1 MPEILF
7 RKPADGATYLY
18 NKGLKVFPIVP
29 NQKDPSVEGWQE
41 WALNADLKRIENTAR
56 ANPLLNWGV
65 FASGSGLFILDID
78 MKPKKDG
85 SARNGMASLQTLE
98 SLHSPLPKTFTVRT
112 PTGGLHRYFYGSGK
126 NSTGTL
132 GEGLDTRGQGGYVVA
147 PGSRIDDK
155 TYEVTDDSEI
165 AAAPQWLIDLT
176 LKHREPEVLKE
187 GALIP
192 EGNRNALLTSFA
204 GTMRR
209 RGMGYDA
216 ILAALQVVNEEQS
229 EHPMSDVEVETI
241 ARSICKYA
249 PEQAEVASDFLDTA
263 PVTALKASQIDIN
276 RIPARDWIMNDR
288 YMAGFLSVVVSPG
301 GVGKSMLTMLDAIS
315 VASGRDL
322 TGFKTVRS
330 GGVWILNLED
340 PMDELKRR
348 MAAPCM
354 HYGIPLETLDN
365 IFITSGQD
373 HPFIVAKKGQDGIV
387 INQTAV
393 DNAIQF
399 IRDNGIVL
407 VLVDP
412 FVRSHECEENDN
424 MQMDKVAWIYS
435 RIAVRAGCAIGAI
448 HHASKAGSALGPGD
462 MNSARGAS
470 ALVNASRIAHTIGTM
485 TEKEAKKFA
494 VPNERRRWYFRF
506 DNAKANMQP
515 PAERA
520 DWFERKSVILPNSDS
535 VGVIERV
542 NMKEIKK
549 EKETEQESAEVTDLA
564 DCLYELMKPGDQFA
578 VEDTLTLI
586 LSSAKYKHLFSG
598 YNARYSRDKLLNL
611 LNKTGSVRN
620 KGKEFSIH
628 FNPDRRPKY
637 LICCTEFDMNAA
649 LSEALK

>member
-1 MPEILF
+1 MSKEIVF
-7 RKPADGATYLY
+7 RRPVDGASYLY
-18 NKGLKVFPIVP
+18 DKGLKVFPIIP
-29 NQKDPSVEGWQE
+29 NQKEPSVKAWQE
-41 WALNADLKRIENTAR
+41 WALTADLKRIEQTAK

-65 FASGSGLFILDID
+65 FASGSGLFVLDID
-78 MKPKKDG
+78 TKEGRKG
-85 SARNGMASLQTLE
+85 LE
-98 SLHSPLPKTFTVRT
+98 SLKALEQAHGPLPNTFTVRT
-112 PTGGLHRYFYGSGK
+112 ATGGLHRYYYGDGK
-126 NSTGTL
+126 NSAGSL
-132 GEGLDTRGQGGYVVA
+132 GPGLDTRGQGGYVVA
-147 PGSRIDDK
+147 PGSRIDERS
-155 TYEVTDDSEI
+155 YEVVSDDEI
-165 AAAPQWLIDLT
+165 AHAPAWLIELVG
-176 LKHREPEVLKE
+176 KFKAPEVLKE

-216 ILAALQVVNEEQS
+216 ILAALEVVNEEQS
-229 EHPMSDVEVETI
+229 EHPISSVEVQHI

-249 PEQAEVASDFLDTA
+249 PEQADVASDFLDIT
-263 PVTALKASQIDIN
+263 PVIAMRASEIDEDK
-276 RIPARDWIMNDR
+276 IPARDWVMDHR

-315 VASGRDL
+315 VASGREL
-322 TGFKTVRS
+322 TGFKTIKQ
-330 GGVWILNLED
+330 GAVWILNLED

-348 MAAPCM
+348 MAAPCL
-354 HYGIPLETLDN
+354 HYGIPLKTLDN
-365 IFITSGQD
+365 IFISSGQD

-393 DNAIQF
+393 DNAIEF
-399 IRDNGIVL
+399 IRSNGIVL
-407 VLVDP
+407 MLVDP

-424 MQMDKVAWIYS
+424 MQMDKVAWIFS
-435 RIAVRAGCAIGAI
+435 RIAVKAGCAIGAI
-448 HHASKAGSALGPGD
+448 HHASKAGSSLGPGD

-470 ALVNASRIAHTIGTM
+470 ALVNASRIAHTITTM
-485 TEKEAKKFA
+485 TPKEAQKFA
-494 VPNERRRWYFRF
+494 VAHERRGWYFRF

-520 DWFERKSVILPNSDS
+520 DWFERKSVILSNGDS

-549 EKETEQESAEVTDLA
+549 EKETEQESAEVTDLS

-578 VEDTLTLI
+578 IEDTLNLV
-586 LSSAKYKHLFSG
+586 LSSAKYKHLFAG
-598 YNARYSRDKLLNL
+598 YNARYSRDKLMNL

-620 KGKEFSIH
+620 KGKEFTMH

-637 LICCTEFDMNAA
+637 LICCTEFDVQAA
-649 LSEALK
+649 LVEALK